1 MIVEDAKLH
10 TKKPDIM
17 RAALKLFVDKGIDGT
32 TIRDIAQEAEVGEG
46 TLYRHFKSKEELAWQ
61 LFYQNLQRFTL
72 EVRQQVDEASGDC
85 RSKIRAAVNAYLE
98 FAEKNPLLFSYLLL
112 IEHTELKKFLYG
124 VLRPKDIVVQLVE
137 KGKNEGSFRQMDS
150 QLAGAM
156 LVGMILRVVMFKREG
171 LITAELT
178 DLVDEVAAGCCRV
191 VAKEP
196 WDQSL

>member
-72 EVRQQVDEASGDC
+72 EVRQQVDEAPGDC

-124 VLRPKDIVVQLVE
+124 VFRPKDIVVQLVE

-156 LVGMILRVVMFKREG
+156 LVGMILRVVLFKREG
-171 LITAELT
+171 LITARLT

-196 WDQSL
+196 